1 MAPVRT
7 LERGLRILDRVIAD
21 DKPLRL
27 RDVADAFDI
36 DRAMAFRFLQT
47 LCEFGLL
54 HKDAKTKDY
63 SLGGHFY
70 SWMIRAR
77 QRLDV
82 AEALR
87 PYLAEVVRRTE
98 QSAHLGML
106 VDDQVLLVDFVPSD
120 SLISVNNR
128 IGVLEPVYCTA
139 IGKAIAST
147 MPATERD
154 ALIATRNLVR
164 HSPPT
169 IVYAKALRT
178 HLIKEARH
186 GFAVDDGEFNELL
199 VCVAV
204 PLDLPDVQPALS
216 IGVSMIRPVVVNDG
230 EIVGRVTA
238 ELKAVAA
245 EIGKQHRR
253 GGRRPPG

>member
-7 LERGLRILDRVIAD
+7 LDRGLRILDRVIAD
-21 DKPLRL
+21 DKPLKL
-27 RDVADAFDI
+27 RDVAEAFDI

-54 HKDAKTKDY
+54 HKDGRTKDY

-77 QRLDV
+77 ERLDV
-82 AEALR
+82 AETVRPHLR
-87 PYLAEVVRRTE
+87 EVVRRTE

-106 VDDQVLLVDFVPSD
+106 VDDQVLLIDFVPSD

-139 IGKAIAST
+139 IGKAIASQL
-147 MPATERD
+147 PVEERD
-154 ALIATRNLVR
+154 ALIDRLDLVR
-164 HSPPT
+164 HSPRT
-169 IVYAKALRT
+169 ITDPKALRT
-178 HLIKEARH
+178 QLAKVARD

-199 VCVAV
+199 ACVAV
-204 PLDLPDVQPALS
+204 PLRLPEARSALS
-216 IGVSMIRPVVVNDG
+216 IGVSMIRPVIADDDK
-230 EIVGRVTA
+230 IVGTVTRHLR
-238 ELKAVAA
+238 EVAA
-245 EIGKQHRR
+245 EIESHP
-253 GGRRPPG
+253 GRRTRNGG